1 LHNQGPQS
9 PQFPPFYDELRRL
22 GFVEG
27 QNLIVDS
34 RGYAVRTEQFPA
46 VAAELVKAQVDAILA
61 GGAAAARAAQAA
73 TSTIPIL
80 SLTDDMVGQ
89 GLVASLARPG
99 GNITGISILATEL
112 DGKRQEIL
120 MEMVPAARRMAVLA
134 DANTAAPQNM
144 RTLQEAAG
152 VRGVELAVRLVERP
166 ERIVPEIE
174 EARRA
179 GAEALNVLAS
189 PILYARRLDIFERTA
204 ALRLPAMYQSPEFA
218 EEGGLIGYGPRITL
232 MFRQLARQ
240 LAKVFSG
247 EKASDVPVEQPTT
260 FELAINL
267 QAAKGIGFEVP
278 PSLVLRADKVIE
290 WCEGRFKTK
299 LPRRNFLHLAAS
311 AAALPAVLRVAFAQ
325 AYPSRPVRLIVGAP
339 AGGGFDI
346 VARLMG
352 QWLSERLGQ
361 SFVIENRPCAGGN
374 LAVKAALKAAPD
386 GYTLLMIGSNNAW
399 NVTLYD
405 NLSFEF
411 VRDTA
416 PVASVVRGVAV
427 LVVHPSFP
435 AKSVPDLIAYAK
447 ANPGKINMGSGGVGS
462 LQHVYGELFKM
473 MTGVDMLHVPYRG
486 DVLAEIT

>member
-1 LHNQGPQS
+1 M
-9 PQFPPFYDELRRL
+9 
-22 GFVEG
+22 
-27 QNLIVDS
+27 DS

-73 TSTIPIL
+73 TRTIPIL

-99 GNITGISILATEL
+99 ANVTGISILATEL

-120 MEMVPAARRMAVLA
+120 IEMVPAARRMAVLA

-267 QAAKGIGFEVP
+267 QAAKGIGFEVS

-290 WCEGRFKTK
+290 
-299 LPRRNFLHLAAS
+299 
-311 AAALPAVLRVAFAQ
+311 
-325 AYPSRPVRLIVGAP
+325 
-339 AGGGFDI
+339 
-346 VARLMG
+346 
-352 QWLSERLGQ
+352 
-361 SFVIENRPCAGGN
+361 
-374 LAVKAALKAAPD
+374 
-386 GYTLLMIGSNNAW
+386 
-399 NVTLYD
+399 
-405 NLSFEF
+405 
-411 VRDTA
+411 
-416 PVASVVRGVAV
+416 
-427 LVVHPSFP
+427 
-435 AKSVPDLIAYAK
+435 
-447 ANPGKINMGSGGVGS
+447 
-462 LQHVYGELFKM
+462 
-473 MTGVDMLHVPYRG
+473 
-486 DVLAEIT
+486 